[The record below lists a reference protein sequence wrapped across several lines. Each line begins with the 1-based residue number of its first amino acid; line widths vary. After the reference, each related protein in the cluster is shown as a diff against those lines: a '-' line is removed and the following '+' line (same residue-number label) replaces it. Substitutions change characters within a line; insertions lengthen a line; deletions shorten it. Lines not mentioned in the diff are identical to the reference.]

1 MGTEMRVITRTYS
14 ENLKLL
20 RSRHR
25 YSQSKVANLLNISR
39 QAYQLKESGKK
50 DFTYSEIKRLG
61 EIFNISPGE
70 IFFNNELPN
79 EQQIKH
85 TS

>member
-1 MGTEMRVITRTYS
+1 MRVVTGTYS

-25 YSQSKVANLLNISR
+25 YSQSKVADLLNISR
-39 QAYQLKESGKK
+39 QSYQLKESGKK

-61 EIFNISPGE
+61 EIFNVSPGE
-70 IFFNNELPN
+70 IFFDDGLPN
-79 EQQIKH
+79 EQQKIKGI
-85 TS
+85 S